1 MVVISLGGSVIN
13 GEELDINYIREFRS
27 FMKNCNERVFV
38 VVGGGY
44 TARKYIHA
52 AKELGW
58 DQYTLDR
65 IGIMATH
72 LNAKLLLTNTTNT
85 EIPRTVDEAVLASK
99 MYKNIVM
106 GGTEPGH
113 TTDGVALLLAE
124 RTGADY
130 VINITSVGGIYD
142 KDPRVHKDAKL
153 IESMSY
159 AEALSLLTDKK
170 MNAGLNVPLDMLALK
185 IAERSNIKIYIVGTD
200 IENIK
205 KVINNADFQGTVIK

>member
-1 MVVISLGGSVIN
+1 MVVISLGGSVIS
-13 GEELDINYIREFRS
+13 GEELNIDYIREFRS
-27 FMKNCNERVFV
+27 FMEHCNERVFV
-38 VVGGGY
+38 VVGGGH
-44 TARKYIHA
+44 TARKYIHT

-58 DQYTLDR
+58 DQYSLDK

-72 LNAKLLLTNTTNT
+72 LNAKLLLTSTTNT
-85 EIPRTVDEAVLASK
+85 EIPRTVDEAVVASK
-99 MYKNIVM
+99 IYKDVVM

-124 RTGADY
+124 RMGADY

-142 KDPRVHKDAKL
+142 KDPRTHKDAML

-159 AEALSLLTDKK
+159 AEAMSLLTDKK

-185 IAERSNIKIYIVGTD
+185 IAERSNIKIYIVGTEL
-200 IENIK
+200 ENIK
-205 KVINNADFQGTVIK
+205 KVINNANFQGTVIK

>member
-1 MVVISLGGSVIN
+1 MVVISLGGSVIC
-13 GEELDINYIREFRS
+13 GEELDINYIRKFRS
-27 FMKNCNERVFV
+27 FMEHCDERVFV
-38 VVGGGY
+38 VVGGGH
-44 TARKYIHA
+44 TARKYIHM

-58 DQYTLDR
+58 DQYTLDK

-72 LNAKLLLTNTTNT
+72 LNAKLLLTSTTNT
-85 EIPRTVDEAVLASK
+85 EIPRTVEEAVLASK
-99 MYKNIVM
+99 IYKHVVM

-124 RTGADY
+124 HLGENY

-142 KDPRVHKDAKL
+142 KDPRAHGDARL

-159 AEALSLLTDKK
+159 AEAMFILTSKK
-170 MNAGLNVPLDMLALK
+170 MSAGLNIPLDMLALK
-185 IAERSNIKIYIVGTD
+185 IAERSNIRIYIVGPD

-205 KVINNADFQGTVIK
+205 KVIKHGNFQGTVIK